1 MMIYN
6 DYYFDIIQFFVLF
19 IQINGSIKTHRL
31 ESELGST
38 IVLPPCLSTRSSSI
52 DDITV
57 RICLTLFLGLVK

>member
-1 MMIYN
+1 MIYN

-31 ESELGST
+31 ESEHGST

-57 RICLTLFLGLVK
+57 RTCLPLFLGLMK